1 MDAPDLRAC
10 RAHPMLRG
18 PREVPPLIANSG
30 WRDIWPRLFERPDAL
45 MLELG
50 AGGELL
56 VAQLRAALSL
66 VLLLL
71 PLVNVATGEYTPWEA
86 TIGMLGAV
94 LAVVMSQVWLA
105 LARHRGL
112 YRWLPWATSSYDVT
126 LTTLVL
132 ALLAVGSPA
141 TGLNSMVIWVFYL
154 VAICM
159 TALRND
165 GRLTV
170 AIGVLAMLQ
179 YGGLAVVVFTLAE
192 APEQLMS
199 LDYGTATV
207 ANVVQRLVLI
217 AMMTTITG
225 TVVYRMQRLVDLSGT
240 DGLTGLPNRT
250 WLAHRFPSMLDATRG
265 QGGSLSICLL
275 NLDHFKRINDEIGHQ
290 AGDRALRHAVDVLQE
305 QLEEGDFL
313 ARLGGEEFALLM
325 PLPIGRAWER
335 LDSMR
340 RTATSQPFL
349 ADPGADPL
357 RVTFSAGIAVWPQDG
372 TDLSQLLRRA
382 DVRLRQAKLEGRNR
396 VLARDT

>member
-1 MDAPDLRAC
+1 
-10 RAHPMLRG
+10 MLWDRK
-18 PREVPPLIANSG
+18 EDHVPIANSG
-30 WRDIWPRLFERPDAL
+30 WRDFWPRLLERPDAL

-71 PLVNVATGEYTPWEA
+71 PLINMATGEYSPSEMTA
-86 TIGMLGAV
+86 GMLGVV

-105 LARHRGL
+105 LARHRGR

-132 ALLAVGSPA
+132 SLLAIGSPA
-141 TGLNSMVIWVFYL
+141 TGLNSMVVWAFYL
-154 VAICM
+154 VSICM

-170 AIGVLAMLQ
+170 AIGLLAMLQ
-179 YGGLAVVVFTLAE
+179 YGGLAVAVFALTE
-192 APEQLMS
+192 APERLTS

-207 ANVVQRLVLI
+207 ANTVQRVVLI
-217 AMMTTITG
+217 AMITAITSTI
-225 TVVYRMQRLVDLSGT
+225 VYRMQRLVDLSGT

-250 WLAHRFPSMLDATRG
+250 WLAHRFPGMLGATRS
-265 QGGSLSICLL
+265 QGGSLSICLV
-275 NLDHFKRINDEIGHQ
+275 NLDHFKRVNDEIGHQ

-340 RTATSQPFL
+340 RTSASRPFL
-349 ADPGADPL
+349 ADAGADPV

-396 VLARDT
+396 VLARDA

>member
-1 MDAPDLRAC
+1 
-10 RAHPMLRG
+10 MLM
-18 PREVPPLIANSG
+18 ANSG
-30 WRDIWPRLFERPDAL
+30 WRDVWPRLLERPDAL

-56 VAQLRAALSL
+56 VAQLRAGLSL

-71 PLVNVATGEYTPWEA
+71 PLINMVTGEYSPSEMTA
-86 TIGMLGAV
+86 GMLGVV

-105 LARHRGL
+105 LARHRGR

-132 ALLAVGSPA
+132 SLLAIGSPS
-141 TGLNSMVIWVFYL
+141 TGLNSMVVWVFYL

-170 AIGVLAMLQ
+170 AIGLLAMLQ
-179 YGGLAVVVFTLAE
+179 YGGLAVVVFSLAE

-207 ANVVQRLVLI
+207 ANTVQRIVLI
-217 AMMTTITG
+217 AMLTAITSTI
-225 TVVYRMQRLVDLSGT
+225 VYRMQRLVDLSGT

-250 WLAHRFPSMLDATRG
+250 WLAHRFPGMLDATRG
-265 QGGSLSICLL
+265 QGGSLSICLV
-275 NLDHFKRINDEIGHQ
+275 NLDYFKRINDEIGHQ
-290 AGDRALRHAVDVLQE
+290 SGDRALRHAVDLLRE
-305 QLEEGDFL
+305 QLDEGDFL
-313 ARLGGEEFALLM
+313 ARLGGEEFVLLM

-340 RTATSQPFL
+340 RTTASQPFL
-349 ADPGADPL
+349 ADPGADPI
-357 RVTFSAGIAVWPQDG
+357 RVTFSAGIASWPQDG

-382 DVRLRQAKLEGRNR
+382 DVRLRQAKLQGRNR

>member
-1 MDAPDLRAC
+1 
-10 RAHPMLRG
+10 MLRF
-18 PREVPPLIANSG
+18 PSEVYLLMANSG
-30 WRDIWPRLFERPDAL
+30 WRDVWPRLLERPDAL

-66 VLLLL
+66 LLLLL
-71 PLVNVATGEYTPWEA
+71 PLINIATGEYNPSEMIA
-86 TIGMLGAV
+86 GMLGVV

-105 LARHRGL
+105 LARHRGR

-132 ALLAVGSPA
+132 SLLAVGSPA
-141 TGLNSMVIWVFYL
+141 TGLNSMVVWVFYL
-154 VAICM
+154 VSICM

-170 AIGVLAMLQ
+170 STGLLAMLQ
-179 YGGLAVVVFTLAE
+179 YGALAVAVFSLAE

-207 ANVVQRLVLI
+207 ANTVQRVVLI
-217 AMMTTITG
+217 AMMTAITSTI
-225 TVVYRMQRLVDLSGT
+225 VYRMQRLVDLSGT

-250 WLAHRFPSMLDATRG
+250 WLAHRFPGMLGATRD
-265 QGGSLSICLL
+265 QRGSLSICLV
-275 NLDHFKRINDEIGHQ
+275 NLDYFKRINDEIGHQ
-290 AGDRALRHAVDVLQE
+290 AGDRALRYAADTLRE
-305 QLEEGDFL
+305 QLDEGDFL

-335 LDSMR
+335 VDSMR
-340 RTATSQPFL
+340 RATASQPFL
-349 ADPGADPL
+349 ADPGADPI
-357 RVTFSAGIAVWPQDG
+357 RVTFSAGIATWPQDG

-396 VLARDT
+396 VLARDA

>member
-1 MDAPDLRAC
+1 
-10 RAHPMLRG
+10 MLWNRK
-18 PREVPPLIANSG
+18 ENHVPIANSG
-30 WRDIWPRLFERPDAL
+30 WRDFWPRLLERPDAL

-71 PLVNVATGEYTPWEA
+71 PLINMATGEYSPSEMTA
-86 TIGMLGAV
+86 GMLGVV

-105 LARHRGL
+105 LARHRGR

-132 ALLAVGSPA
+132 SLLAIGSPA
-141 TGLNSMVIWVFYL
+141 TGLNSMVVWVFYL

-170 AIGVLAMLQ
+170 AIGLLAMLQ
-179 YGGLAVVVFTLAE
+179 YAGLAVAVFALTE

-207 ANVVQRLVLI
+207 ANTVQRVVLI
-217 AMMTTITG
+217 AMITAITSTI
-225 TVVYRMQRLVDLSGT
+225 VYRMQRLVDLSGT

-250 WLAHRFPSMLDATRG
+250 WLAHRFPGMLDATRS

-275 NLDHFKRINDEIGHQ
+275 NLDYFKRINDEIGHQ
-290 AGDRALRHAVDVLQE
+290 AGDRALRHAVDMLRE

-340 RTATSQPFL
+340 RSSASQPFF
-349 ADPGADPL
+349 ADPGADPI

-396 VLARDT
+396 VLARDA

>member
-1 MDAPDLRAC
+1 
-10 RAHPMLRG
+10 
-18 PREVPPLIANSG
+18 
-30 WRDIWPRLFERPDAL
+30 

-56 VAQLRAALSL
+56 VAQLRAGLSL

-71 PLVNVATGEYTPWEA
+71 PLVNVLTGEYSPSEMTA
-86 TIGMLGAV
+86 GMLGVV

-105 LARHRGL
+105 LARQRGR

-126 LTTLVL
+126 LTSLVL
-132 ALLAVGSPA
+132 ALLAMGSPA
-141 TGLNSMVIWVFYL
+141 TGLNSMVVWVFYL

-165 GRLTV
+165 GRLTI
-170 AIGVLAMLQ
+170 AIGLLAMLQ
-179 YGGLAVVVFTLAE
+179 YGALAVAVFALAD

-207 ANVVQRLVLI
+207 ANTVQRVVLI
-217 AMMTTITG
+217 AMMTAITSTI
-225 TVVYRMQRLVDLSGT
+225 VYRMQRLVDLSGT

-250 WLAHRFPSMLDATRG
+250 WLAHRFPGMLETTRG

-313 ARLGGEEFALLM
+313 SRLGGEEFALLM

-382 DVRLRQAKLEGRNR
+382 DVRLRQAKVEGRNR
-396 VLARDT
+396 VLARDA

>member
-1 MDAPDLRAC
+1 
-10 RAHPMLRG
+10 
-18 PREVPPLIANSG
+18 
-30 WRDIWPRLFERPDAL
+30 

-56 VAQLRAALSL
+56 VAQLRAGLSL

-71 PLVNVATGEYTPWEA
+71 PLVNVVTGEYSPSEGIA
-86 TIGMLGAV
+86 GMLGVV

-105 LARHRGL
+105 LARHRGR

-132 ALLAVGSPA
+132 ALLAIGSPA
-141 TGLNSMVIWVFYL
+141 TGLNSMVVWVFYL

-170 AIGVLAMLQ
+170 SIGLLAMLQ
-179 YGGLAVVVFTLAE
+179 YAALAVAVFALAE

-207 ANVVQRLVLI
+207 ANTVQRVVLI
-217 AMMTTITG
+217 AMMTAITSTI
-225 TVVYRMQRLVDLSGT
+225 VYRMQRLVDLSGT

-250 WLAHRFPSMLDATRG
+250 WLAHRFPGMLDATGSR
-265 QGGSLSICLL
+265 GGSLSLCLV
-275 NLDHFKRINDEIGHQ
+275 NLDHFQRINDEIGHQ
-290 AGDRALRHAVDVLQE
+290 AGDRALRHAVDVLRQ
-305 QLEEGDFL
+305 QLEAGDFL

-340 RTATSQPFL
+340 RTSASQPFL
-349 ADPGADPL
+349 ADPGADPI
-357 RVTFSAGIAVWPQDG
+357 RVTFSAGIAGWPQDG
-372 TDLSQLLRRA
+372 GDLSQLLRRA
-382 DVRLRQAKLEGRNR
+382 DVRLRQAKLQGRNR
-396 VLARDT
+396 VLARDP

>member
-1 MDAPDLRAC
+1 MS
-10 RAHPMLRG
+10 
-18 PREVPPLIANSG
+18 NSG
-30 WRDIWPRLFERPDAL
+30 WREIWPRLLERPDAL

-66 VLLLL
+66 ILLLL
-71 PLVNVATGEYTPWEA
+71 PLINVVTGEYSPSEMTA
-86 TIGMLGAV
+86 GMLGVVMAV
-94 LAVVMSQVWLA
+94 LMSQVWLA
-105 LARHRGL
+105 LARHRGR
-112 YRWLPWATSSYDVT
+112 YRWLPWATSSYDIT

-132 ALLAVGSPA
+132 ALLAIGSPA

-165 GRLTV
+165 GRLTLLIGLL
-170 AIGVLAMLQ
+170 AILQ
-179 YGGLAVVVFTLAE
+179 YGALAIAVFTLTE

-217 AMMTTITG
+217 AMITAITSTI
-225 TVVYRMQRLVDLSGT
+225 VYRMQRLVDLSGT

-250 WLAHRFPSMLDATRG
+250 WLAHRIPGMLDATRS

-275 NLDHFKRINDEIGHQ
+275 NLDHFKQINDDIGHQ
-290 AGDRALRHAVDVLQE
+290 AGDRALRHAVDVLRE
-305 QLEEGDFL
+305 QLDEGDFL

-340 RTATSQPFL
+340 RTTASQPFL
-349 ADPGADPL
+349 SDPGADPI
-357 RVTFSAGIAVWPQDG
+357 RMTFSAGIAGWPVDG
-372 TDLSQLLRRA
+372 SDFSQLLRRA

-396 VLARDT
+396 VLARDA